1 MIVTGQTGRRQVR
14 MTINP
19 GAAEHPHRQ
28 IAAQIRAQIR
38 RGDWAPGE
46 RLPSIPA
53 IAASYGVAKQTVQR
67 TIDQLRIEGV
77 LITKPGSGTYVRGTR
92 RKLNRLSRGRY
103 GIRRG
108 YHADLAARYR
118 QQLLDVGRSPAPGEI
133 ADVFGVPAGTEL
145 IVRRHVVRTQ
155 DASVEVGASWLRPTD
170 ADGTSL
176 ARVEAFGRPLYQEV
190 EDVTG
195 RRYATATDQVTA
207 RLPTRDEAEILQIR
221 PDTPVLH
228 LLHIAYD
235 GEHRPIEVAVATWP
249 GPVTALTEE
258 YAIPAQREPATEE
271 GPDFYL
277 G

>member
-1 MIVTGQTGRRQVR
+1 

-53 IAASYGVAKQTVQR
+53 IAQMYGVAKQTVQR
-67 TIDQLRIEGV
+67 TIDALRIEGV
-77 LITKPGSGTYVRGTR
+77 LITKPGSGTFVRGTR

-103 GIRRG
+103 GPQRG

-118 QQLLDVGRSPAPGEI
+118 QQLVEVGHAPAPGEI
-133 ADVFGVPAGTEL
+133 ADIFGVPAGTEL
-145 IVRRHVVRTQ
+145 MVRRHIVRTQ
-155 DASVEVGASWLRPTD
+155 DSPVEVGASWLRPAD

-176 ARVEAFGRPLYQEV
+176 ARAEAFGRPLYQEV

-195 RRYATATDQVTA
+195 RTYTTATDQVTA
-207 RLPTRDEAEILQIR
+207 RLPTREECEVLQIR

-228 LLHIAYD
+228 LLHTAYD
-235 GEHRPIEVAVATWP
+235 AEHRPIEVAVATWP
-249 GPVTALTEE
+249 GPMTALTEE
-258 YAIPAQREPATEE
+258 YKVPAQRET
-271 GPDFYL
+271 PDWSDEPDIYL
-277 G
+277 A

>member
-1 MIVTGQTGRRQVR
+1 

-53 IAASYGVAKQTVQR
+53 IAQMYGVAKQTVQR

-77 LITKPGSGTYVRGTR
+77 LITKPGSGTFVRGTR

-103 GIRRG
+103 GPRRG

-118 QQLLDVGRSPAPGEI
+118 QQLTEVGRSPATEEV
-133 ADVFGVPAGTEL
+133 ADAFGVPAGTEL
-145 IVRRHVVRTQ
+145 VARKHVVRTTE
-155 DASVEVGASWLRPTD
+155 AIVEVGASWLRPAD

-176 ARVEAFGRPLYQEV
+176 ARMESFGRPLYQEV

-195 RRYATATDQVTA
+195 RVYATATDSVTA
-207 RLPTRDEAEILQIR
+207 RLPTREECEVLQIR

-235 GEHRPIEVAVATWP
+235 ADHRPIEVAVATWP
-249 GPVTALTEE
+249 GPMTALTED
-258 YAIPAQREPATEE
+258 YAIPAQREAVIDTDA
-271 GPDFYL
+271 DFYL